1 MILSDGKKLLADAL
15 AQFYRASRMLGLDD
29 GMAEVISSTKR
40 DLTVHF
46 PVKLDDGN
54 VEMFTGYRVHHNI
67 ARGPA
72 KGGIRYHPD
81 ITLEEIRALAMSMTW
96 KCAVVNI
103 PFGGGKGGVACD
115 PKKMSHREL
124 ERLTRRYTS
133 EIENMLGPDRDI
145 PAPDLNTTSQEMAW
159 IMDTY
164 SMHKGYTVTGVV
176 TGKPVEVGGSE
187 YRREATALGVTMAI
201 QEAARH
207 LKMRMKG
214 ARVVIQGFGNVGST
228 VAAFL
233 NSAGCKVI
241 AVSDSKGGVM
251 NTRGLDPRKLSL
263 HKQATSSVTNYRG
276 ADTITNA
283 QLLELPCDILI
294 PAAIE
299 EQITAKNAPHIK
311 PKILAEAANLPTA
324 PDADPILHQNG
335 VFILPDIL
343 ANAGGVTVSYF
354 EWVQDVQSFFWGKK
368 EVTTKLRS
376 VMTHALTQVIAT
388 SRKYK
393 TDMRMAALIVAI
405 DRIAQASKIRG
416 IYP

>member
-1 MILSDGKKLLADAL
+1 MSLSDGKKLLADAL
-15 AQFYRASRMLGLDD
+15 AQFYHAARIIGLDD
-29 GMAEVISSTKR
+29 GMSEVIASTKR

-46 PVKLDDGN
+46 PVKLDNGN
-54 VEMFTGYRVHHNI
+54 IEMFTGYRVHHNI

-81 ITLEEIRALAMSMTW
+81 ITLEQIRALAMSMTW

-115 PKKMSHREL
+115 PKKMSAREL
-124 ERLTRRYTS
+124 EHLTRRYAT

-176 TGKPVEVGGSE
+176 TGKPEEVGGSQF
-187 YRREATALGVTMAI
+187 RREATALGVTMAI

-207 LKMRMKG
+207 LKMRMQG
-214 ARVVIQGFGNVGST
+214 ARVVIQGYGKVGST
-228 VAAFL
+228 VATFL
-233 NSAGCKVI
+233 HAAGCKVI
-241 AVSDSKGGVM
+241 AASDSKGGVA
-251 NTRGLDPRKLSL
+251 NTRGVDPKKLL
-263 HKQATSSVTNYRG
+263 QHKQESGSVVGYRG
-276 ADTITNA
+276 GETITNE

-294 PAAIE
+294 PAALE
-299 EQITAKNAPHIK
+299 EQITAKNAPRIK
-311 PKILAEAANLPTA
+311 PKILAEAANLPTT
-324 PDADPILHQNG
+324 PDADPILYQNR

-376 VMTHALTQVIAT
+376 VMTDALAQVIAT
-388 SRKYK
+388 SNKYK

-405 DRIAQASKIRG
+405 NRVAQASKIRG